1 MLHSKFVSTENKGFQ
16 LTFQNGW
23 TISVQWGKGNYCSN
37 RNLETKDES
46 MLEAKSAEI
55 AIWDINNESYKI
67 NGSDL
72 VLGWVT
78 TDEVAEW
85 IEKVKNFK

>member
-37 RNLETKDES
+37 RNLEIKDES
-46 MLEAKSAEI
+46 ILEAKSAEI
-55 AIWDINNESYKI
+55 AIWDINNKSYEI
-67 NGSDL
+67 NGDL
-72 VLGWVT
+72 VVGWVT
-78 TDEVAEW
+78 TDKVAEW
-85 IEKVKNFK
+85 IDKVKNFK

>member
-37 RNLETKDES
+37 RNLEIKDES

-67 NGSDL
+67 NGDL
-72 VLGWVT
+72 VVGWVT
-78 TDEVAEW
+78 TDKVAEW

>member
-37 RNLETKDES
+37 RNLEIKYES
-46 MLEAKSAEI
+46 ILEAKSAEI
-55 AIWDINNESYKI
+55 AIWDINNKSYEI
-67 NGSDL
+67 NGDL
-72 VLGWVT
+72 VVGWVT

-85 IEKVKNFK
+85 IDKVKNFK